1 MIMKY
6 FLFVNGLKAGTYD
19 LEGEARIAFLEA
31 CNMCDFEEDD
41 IILIDSDGDD
51 IARF

>member
-1 MIMKY
+1 MKY
-6 FLFVNGLKAGTYD
+6 FLFVNGLRAGVYD
-19 LEGEARIAFLEA
+19 LERDARIAFLDA
-31 CNMCDFEEDD
+31 CSVCNIEEDD